1 MNAVMPKTIT
11 KIEANPI
18 LSRKNSEL
26 EMLDVAAYCRVSTD
40 DECSFWYK
48 GRLLQRPNKLVVN
61 RDDFFFA
68 FAVTPHIGGFI
79 DCDFFNQLVE
89 HETV

>member
-40 DECSFWYK
+40 SDE
-48 GRLLQRPNKLVVN
+48 
-61 RDDFFFA
+61 
-68 FAVTPHIGGFI
+68 
-79 DCDFFNQLVE
+79 QLDSYDAQVSN
-89 HETV
+89 VPVYSS

>member
-40 DECSFWYK
+40 EEDQLNSLDTQVKYYTGKIAENPNWTMVSVK
-48 GRLLQRPNKLVVN
+48 RQRSI
-61 RDDFFFA
+61 
-68 FAVTPHIGGFI
+68 AVK
-79 DCDFFNQLVE
+79 
-89 HETV
+89 

>member
-40 DECSFWYK
+40 SDEQLDSYDAQVAYYVRALLDCIRVNTDVTLTIVIKGGLSF
-48 GRLLQRPNKLVVN
+48 
-61 RDDFFFA
+61 
-68 FAVTPHIGGFI
+68 T
-79 DCDFFNQLVE
+79 VE
-89 HETV
+89 IPT